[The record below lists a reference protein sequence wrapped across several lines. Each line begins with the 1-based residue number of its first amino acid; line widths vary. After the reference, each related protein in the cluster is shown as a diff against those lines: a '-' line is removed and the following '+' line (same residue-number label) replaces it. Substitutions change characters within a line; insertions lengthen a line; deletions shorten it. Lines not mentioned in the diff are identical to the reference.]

1 MDRSKKGDFMD
12 LLLSKCWHQLPPEN
26 VLQVLDTDMKK
37 GLDVLEVKRRQE
49 NYGPNVLT
57 RMKKK
62 GPIKRFLL
70 QFHNPLIYIL
80 IMAGALTLW
89 LKEGLVDATTIFGV
103 VLINAVIGFIQES
116 KAEKAIEAL
125 EGALTTEAVVI
136 RSGKTQHIPAS
147 ELVPGDIVT
156 IQSGSRV
163 PADLRLLKSKDLQ
176 VAESALTGE
185 STPVIKE
192 SSSPLAC
199 DIGLGDRVN
208 MAYAS
213 TLVTYGQA
221 LGVVTAT
228 GDHTELGRISRLIA
242 EAKPLE
248 TPLTRK
254 IAHFSHIL
262 LFAILGLAGV
272 VFLIGTLHGQPLVD
286 TFMAAIALA
295 VGAIPEGLPAVVT
308 ITLAIGV
315 SRMARRRAIIRK
327 LPAVETLGSTTVIC
341 SDKTGT
347 LTQNQMTVQHL
358 CAMDACFDIRGT
370 GYAPE
375 GEIVSQDGQSEPV
388 GHKALMRTLEA
399 GLLCNDSELV
409 DDPAGHWE
417 AEGDPTEVAL
427 IVSAMKSGL
436 RRGEANEAHARVD
449 VIPFESQHQYMAS
462 LHEWKEEGVR
472 RAFVKG
478 AAEVVLERCRE
489 AMDGEGNLKPFDLP
503 TIMHTV
509 EGMARKGLR
518 LLVFACKDF
527 PEEKESIDHG
537 DLKEDLIFLGMQAM
551 IDPPRPEAIAAVEA
565 CQKAGMR
572 VKMITG
578 DHALTASAIAAQ
590 LGLKGQL
597 DDKGE
602 NLIAW
607 TGQDI
612 ARVSDEGLMDGAQS
626 IAVFARVSPEQKLR
640 LVEALQARGEVVAMT
655 GDGVNDAPAL
665 KQADIGIAMGITG
678 TDVSKE
684 AADMVLTDDNFASI
698 EAAVEEGRGVFD
710 NLTKFIS
717 WALPANIGQG
727 LLVVTS
733 ILVGVALPMLPVQI
747 LWINMTTGGILGIA
761 LAMEPKE
768 TNIMDRPPRNPDSPI
783 LTGNILWRIVLVGLV
798 ILVGAFG
805 LFELAEMSGASLDEA
820 RTIAV
825 NTVAVVQTFYLLNCR
840 SMTRSIFQ
848 LGFFSNGWIFG
859 AIAGM
864 IVLQMTFTYVPFMNF
879 IMSSAPIGL
888 EDWGR
893 IVAVGLAGYIIVE
906 LDKGIR
912 RWIAARK
919 GKRQRDEDASGVDA
933 QRVRDGADN

>member
-1 MDRSKKGDFMD
+1 MDMLF
-12 LLLSKCWHQLPPEN
+12 SKCWHQLESDD
-26 VLQVLDTDMKK
+26 VLRVLDTDVKK
-37 GLDVLEVKRRQE
+37 GLDVLEVKRRRE
-49 NYGPNVLT
+49 HFGPNVLT
-57 RMKKK
+57 KMKKK

-80 IMAGALTLW
+80 MVAGGITVW
-89 LKEGLVDATTIFGV
+89 LKDGVDAATIFGV

-125 EGALTTEAVVI
+125 EGSLNTEAVVI

-147 ELVPGDIVT
+147 ELVPGDIVS
-156 IQSGSRV
+156 IQSGSKV
-163 PADLRLLKSKDLQ
+163 PADMRLLKSRDLQ
-176 VAESALTGE
+176 VGESALTGE
-185 STPVIKE
+185 STPVFK
-192 SSSPLAC
+192 SSADVLAC

-221 LGVVTAT
+221 VGVITAT

-242 EAKPLE
+242 EARPLE

-254 IAHFSHIL
+254 IAHFSHLL
-262 LFAILGLAGV
+262 LFGILVLAGL
-272 VFLIGTLHGQPLVD
+272 VFLIGAYHGQPLVD

-370 GYAPE
+370 GYTPE
-375 GEIVSQDGQSEPV
+375 GEIVSQDGQAEPV
-388 GHKALMRTLEA
+388 GHVGLMKTLEA
-399 GLLCNDSELV
+399 GLLCNDSELK
-409 DDPAGHWE
+409 DDPGGRWE

-436 RRGEANEAHARVD
+436 HRGALNAAYPRVD
-449 VIPFESQHQYMAS
+449 VVPFESQHQYMAT
-462 LHEWKEEGVR
+462 LHEWPEEG
-472 RAFVKG
+472 AKLALVKG
-478 AAEVVLERCRE
+478 AAEVVLERCKH
-489 AMDGEGNLKPFDLP
+489 ALGVGGSLQPFDLQ
-503 TIMHTV
+503 TILYTV

-518 LLVFACKDF
+518 LLVFARKQF
-527 PEEKESIDHG
+527 PEEKETLHHE
-537 DLKEDLIFLGMQAM
+537 DLKDGLVFLGMQAM
-551 IDPPRPEAIAAVEA
+551 IDPPRPEAVAAVDV

-590 LGLKGQL
+590 LGLKGRM
-597 DDKGE
+597 DESGE
-602 NLIAW
+602 GLTAW
-607 TGQDI
+607 TGRDI
-612 ARVSDEGLMDGAQS
+612 AAVSDEELMEAVQDIG
-626 IAVFARVSPEQKLR
+626 VFARVSPEQKLR

-717 WALPANIGQG
+717 WALPANMGQG
-727 LLVVTS
+727 LLVLVS
-733 ILVGVALPMLPVQI
+733 IMAGVALPMLPVQI
-747 LWINMTTGGILGIA
+747 LWINMTTGGLLGIA

-768 TNIMDRPPRNPDSPI
+768 KNIMERPPRNPDSPI
-783 LTGNILWRIVLVGLV
+783 LTGTILWRIVLVGLV
-798 ILVGAFG
+798 ILAGAFG
-805 LFELAEMSGASLDEA
+805 LFDLAERAGATLDEA

-825 NTVAVVQTFYLLNCR
+825 NTVAVVQTFYLINCR
-840 SMTRSIFQ
+840 SMHKSVFQ
-848 LGFFSNGWIFG
+848 LGFFSNVWIFAAVG
-859 AIAGM
+859 GM
-864 IVLQMTFTYVPFMNF
+864 IVLQMTFTYAPIMNTL
-879 IMSSAPIGL
+879 MSSAPIGI
-888 EDWGR
+888 EDWAR
-893 IVAVGLAGYIIVE
+893 IVAVGFAGYLVVE
-906 LDKGIR
+906 IDKGIR
-912 RWIAARK
+912 RLII
-919 GKRQRDEDASGVDA
+919 
-933 QRVRDGADN
+933 GAKTQKAMEEEQSA

>member
-1 MDRSKKGDFMD
+1 MGDDMDI
-12 LLLSKCWHQLPPEN
+12 LLSKCWHQLSTDN
-26 VLQVLDTDMKK
+26 VLRVLDTDVKK

-49 NYGPNVLT
+49 HFGPNVLT
-57 RMKKK
+57 KMKKK

-80 IMAGALTLW
+80 IAAGGVTVW
-89 LKEGLVDATTIFGV
+89 LKDGVDAATIFGV
-103 VLINAVIGFIQES
+103 VLINAIIGFIQES

-125 EGALTTEAVVI
+125 EGTLNTEAVVI

-156 IQSGSRV
+156 IQSGSKV
-163 PADLRLLKSKDLQ
+163 PADMRLIKSRDLQ

-185 STPVIKE
+185 STPVMKE
-192 SSSPLAC
+192 GASTLEC
-199 DIGLGDRVN
+199 DIGLGDRIN

-221 LGVVTAT
+221 VGVVTAT
-228 GDHTELGRISRLIA
+228 GDYTELGRISKLIS

-254 IAHFSHIL
+254 IAHFSHLL
-262 LFAILGLAGV
+262 LFGILALAGL
-272 VFLIGTLHGQPLVD
+272 VFLIGTLYGQPMVD

-358 CAMDACFDIRGT
+358 CAVDACFDIRGT
-370 GYAPE
+370 GYTPE
-375 GEIVSQDGQSEPV
+375 GEILPQDEEYEGEPIQ
-388 GHKALMRTLEA
+388 HKALMRTLEA

-436 RRGEANEAHARVD
+436 RRRETHEAYPRID
-449 VIPFESQHQYMAS
+449 VIPFESQHQYMAT
-462 LHEWKEEGVR
+462 LHEWREQGGKL
-472 RAFVKG
+472 ALVKG
-478 AAEVVLERCRE
+478 AAEVVLERCEE
-489 AMDGEGNLKPFDLP
+489 ALDGEGSRRPFDLE
-503 TIMHTV
+503 TTLHTV

-518 LLVFACKDF
+518 LLVFACKEF
-527 PEEKESIDHG
+527 PEDKESLSHD
-537 DLKEDLIFLGMQAM
+537 DLKDGLVFLGMQAM
-551 IDPPRPEAIAAVEA
+551 IDPPRPEAIAAVEV
-565 CQKAGMR
+565 CQNAGMR

-590 LGLKGQL
+590 LGLKGKF
-597 DDKGE
+597 DENGKG
-602 NLIAW
+602 LLTW

-612 ARVSDEGLMDGAQS
+612 SKVSDEELIEAVQD

-710 NLTKFIS
+710 NLTKFIA

-727 LLVVTS
+727 MVILAS
-733 ILVGVALPMLPVQI
+733 ILTGVALPMLPVQI
-747 LWINMTTGGILGIA
+747 LWINMTTGGVLGIA

-768 TNIMDRPPRNPDSPI
+768 ANIMDRPPRRPDLPI
-783 LTGNILWRIVLVGLV
+783 LTGNILWRIVLVGMV

-805 LFELAEMSGASLDEA
+805 LFELAEQAGYSIAEA
-820 RTIAV
+820 RTVAV
-825 NTVAVVQTFYLLNCR
+825 NTVAVVQIFYLLNCR
-840 SMTRSIFQ
+840 SMTKSIFQ
-848 LGFFSNGWIFG
+848 LGLFSNWWIFG
-859 AIAGM
+859 AILGTAL
-864 IVLQMTFTYVPFMNF
+864 LQMTFTYAPFMNF
-879 IMSSAPIGL
+879 FMSSAPIGL

-893 IVAVGLAGYIIVE
+893 ILAVGFAGYLLVE

-912 RWIAARK
+912 RLLAARRAR
-919 GKRQRDEDASGVDA
+919 RQEAQGEEDVEARPDEETGERSA
-933 QRVRDGADN
+933 